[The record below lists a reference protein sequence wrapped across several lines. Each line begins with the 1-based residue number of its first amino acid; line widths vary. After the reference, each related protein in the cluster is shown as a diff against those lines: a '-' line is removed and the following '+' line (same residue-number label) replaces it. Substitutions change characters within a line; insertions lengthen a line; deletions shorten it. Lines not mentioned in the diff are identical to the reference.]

1 MKYSREILDVF
12 QVIGMEGST
21 REGGD
26 IIGRL
31 WEKAN
36 SRFGE
41 VACLALT
48 DENGAPRVWGL
59 MSDVS
64 HSFRP
69 WENGFTQGL
78 YLAGVEVAADAQPPE
93 GWVKWESPAYE
104 YVVAEPGEGEGFG
117 EAIAYLETQGLRLAG
132 AAYDRT
138 IPGVGY
144 RIYLPI
150 RRI

>member
-1 MKYSREILDVF
+1 MKYTREILDTF
-12 QVIGMEGST
+12 WVIGMEGST

-26 IIGRL
+26 MIGRL

-41 VACLALT
+41 VSQLAMK

-59 MSDVS
+59 MSDMS
-64 HSFRP
+64 RSFRP
-69 WENGFTQGL
+69 WEDGFTQGL
-78 YLAGVEVAADAQPPE
+78 YLAGIEVASDAQPPE
-93 GWVKWESPAYE
+93 GWVKWRSPAYE
-104 YVVAEPGEGEGFG
+104 YLVAEPGEGEGFG
-117 EAIAYLETQGLRLAG
+117 DAIAYLAAQGLSLAG

-138 IPGVGY
+138 IPGAGC